1 MEENMT
7 NIIPFIPDVT
17 PATIAEDEVT
27 ITRLSGLLE
36 AAFIDHTIDEDGDI
50 YVTDG
55 VDFPLWVQI
64 DTDRK
69 LLELFTCCSV
79 DDKQAANWVNR
90 VNDMNRET
98 MVSQFS
104 YGRDAIWGHYWMT
117 YDGGLSVRQFVKML
131 RAFSGAFQAGVLMLE
146 SESKSAPQKEAVE
159 LKVVTLATSSDVTP
173 ASKSEGPAD
182 AA

>member
-1 MEENMT
+1 MT
-7 NIIPFIPDVT
+7 NIIPFTPGLT

-36 AAFIDHTIDEDGDI
+36 AAFIDHCIDDDGDI
-50 YVTDG
+50 YITDG

-64 DTDRK
+64 ETDRK
-69 LLELFTCCSV
+69 LLDLFTCYSV
-79 DDKQAANWVNR
+79 DDQQAADWVNR
-90 VNDMNRET
+90 VNDMNREIT
-98 MVSQFS
+98 VSQFS

-131 RAFSGAFQAGVLMLE
+131 RAFSGAFQAGVLLLE
-146 SESKSAPQKEAVE
+146 SESESAPQKEAVR
-159 LKVVTLATSSDVTP
+159 LKVATLASSSDVTP
-173 ASKSEGPAD
+173 ASKSEGQAD

>member
-1 MEENMT
+1 MT
-7 NIIPFIPDVT
+7 NIIPFT
-17 PATIAEDEVT
+17 PGLASDTIAEDEVT
-27 ITRLSGLLE
+27 IARLSGLLE
-36 AAFIDHTIDEDGDI
+36 AAFIDHCIDDDGDI
-50 YVTDG
+50 YITDG

-64 DTDRK
+64 ETDRK
-69 LLELFTCCSV
+69 LLELFTYYSV
-79 DDKQAANWVNR
+79 DDKQAADWLSR
-90 VNDMNRET
+90 VNDMNWET
-98 MVSQFS
+98 VVSQFS
-104 YGRDAIWGHYWMT
+104 YCRDAIWGHCWMT

-146 SESKSAPQKEAVE
+146 SESKSAPQKEAVK

>member
-1 MEENMT
+1 MT

-69 LLELFTCCSV
+69 LLELCTCYSV
-79 DDKQAANWVNR
+79 DDQQAANWVNR
-90 VNDMNRET
+90 VNDMNREI
-98 MVSQFS
+98 MVSQFC
-104 YGRDAIWGHYWMT
+104 YRCDAVWGSYWMT
-117 YDGGLSVRQFVKML
+117 YVGGLSVRQFVKML

-182 AA
+182 AE